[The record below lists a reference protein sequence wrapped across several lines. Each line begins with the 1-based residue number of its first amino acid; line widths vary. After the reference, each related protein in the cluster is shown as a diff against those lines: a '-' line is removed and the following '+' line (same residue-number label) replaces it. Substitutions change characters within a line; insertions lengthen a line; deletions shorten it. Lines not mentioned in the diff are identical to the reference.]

1 MSGVFFW
8 ARAFLDSLNGWEP
21 VYYAHRFSEVLYPAA
36 SYYRAV
42 FVPIVQEH
50 VTMTPRNYLYLLRK
64 YEEYQ
69 PHLERLLGSIVT
81 ALVPRK
87 LESDPEQLRSIV
99 TRLHQSYP
107 FVELLYCLDERGV
120 QTTLS
125 AAAPGID
132 DSKRTEPGLGSD
144 RSNRAYYTTAINS
157 EKISTVTAP
166 YLSNATHQLAI
177 SAVQRYTTVED
188 KAGFLVIN
196 FNLEKLVTFL
206 NGDEFRRRVH
216 PVFQIVYAIIGVMLV
231 LVAGLLL
238 YEAGA
243 AMYEVIDK
251 HINAPIQI
259 FGTVILITLGLAIFD
274 LGKTILE
281 EEVLLHKD
289 IHHEGSMRRTISRF
303 MSAIV
308 IAVSIESL
316 LLMFKSLLGGPD
328 HLISAVLML
337 LAAVAMLVGL
347 GAYLKLTDEK

>member
-1 MSGVFFW
+1 
-8 ARAFLDSLNGWEP
+8 
-21 VYYAHRFSEVLYPAA
+21 
-36 SYYRAV
+36 
-42 FVPIVQEH
+42 
-50 VTMTPRNYLYLLRK
+50 MTPRNYLYLLRK
-64 YEEYQ
+64 YDEYQ
-69 PHLERLLGSIVT
+69 PQIDRLLASIVT
-81 ALVPRK
+81 ALMPRK
-87 LESDPEQLRSIV
+87 LETDPDQLKKTV
-99 TRLHQSYP
+99 NRLHQSYP
-107 FVELLYCLDERGV
+107 FVELLYCLDEHGL
-120 QTTLS
+120 QKTIS
-125 AAAPGID
+125 ASAPGTD
-132 DSKRTEPGLGSD
+132 DSKRTEPGLHSD
-144 RSNRAYYTTAINS
+144 RSNRAYYTSAVNND
-157 EKISTVTAP
+157 KVSTVTAP

-177 SAVQRYTTVED
+177 SAVQRYTTVDD
-188 KAGFLVIN
+188 KTGFLVIN
-196 FNLEKLVTFL
+196 FNLEKLITFL
-206 NGDEFRRRVH
+206 NGDDFRRRVH

-243 AMYEVIDK
+243 AMLQVVNE

-289 IHHEGSMRRTISRF
+289 IHNEGSTRRTISRF

-328 HLISAVLML
+328 HLISGVLML

-347 GAYLKLTDEK
+347 GIYLKLTDEK